1 MEEDT
6 PAEEHLPGIVG
17 LTVDHAGL
25 VSDEKFAEF
34 QGLSSSN
41 GTPLSEGESGER
53 PRQLRR
59 LIQCIHDDGLC
70 PRYRTYTHDVGELL

>member
-25 VSDEKFAEF
+25 VSDEKFAELLM
-34 QGLSSSN
+34 LSSSN
-41 GTPLSEGESGER
+41 YTPLSEGESGKR

-59 LIQCIHDDGLC
+59 LNQCIHDDGLC
-70 PRYRTYTHDVGELL
+70 ARYRTHMT